1 MGSNPFPAARFP
13 ALPLM
18 GKEEVAEVSRRAVST
33 APQEPSDDELIAR
46 VASDDREALALLF
59 RRYGRLVWTVGKR
72 IIRNEAEADDLLQ
85 DVFLLI
91 ARRAAVFDPSKGSV
105 RSLIVH
111 ITHQHAISRRRYLGL
126 RQQPEKA
133 EERVAKLAAP
143 IKAYEDSLEAR
154 FGKERLHKAFDE
166 MSDDQRA
173 TFQLFFFEGY
183 NLEEIAVRLGQS
195 VGQVKHHYYRG
206 LARLRRD
213 LLKS

>member
-1 MGSNPFPAARFP
+1 MSDSFPASRLL
-13 ALPLM
+13 ALPLAVKSE
-18 GKEEVAEVSRRAVST
+18 GAEVSCREVPACS
-33 APQEPSDDELIAR
+33 QEPPDVELIAR

-72 IIRNEAEADDLLQ
+72 IVRNEAEADDLLQ
-85 DVFLLI
+85 DVFLVI
-91 ARRAAVFDPSKGSV
+91 ARRASAFDPSKGSV

-111 ITHQHAISRRRYLGL
+111 ITHQHAISRRRYLSL

-133 EERVAKLAAP
+133 EERVAKIAAP
-143 IKAYEDSLEAR
+143 IQAYEDSLEAR
-154 FGKERLHKAFDE
+154 FGKERLRKAFDE
-166 MSDDQRA
+166 MSEDQRA

-183 NLEEIAVRLGQS
+183 SLEEIAVRLGQS

>member
-1 MGSNPFPAARFP
+1 LSSNSFTATGFP
-13 ALPLM
+13 ALPIV
-18 GKEEVAEVSRRAVST
+18 GNEDVTEVAHAKASGLS
-33 APQEPSDDELIAR
+33 QEPSDDDLIAR
-46 VASDDREALALLF
+46 IASGDREALALLF
-59 RRYGRLVWTVGKR
+59 RRYSRLVWTVGKR
-72 IIRNEAEADDLLQ
+72 IVRDEAEADDLLQ

-91 ARRAAVFDPSKGSV
+91 ARRASVFDSSKGSV

-111 ITHQHAISRRRYLGL
+111 ITHQQAISRRRYLSL

-133 EERVAKLAAP
+133 EERIAKIAAP

-154 FGKERLHKAFDE
+154 FGKERLRRAFDE
-166 MSDDQRA
+166 MSDDQRL

-183 NLEEIAVRLGQS
+183 SLEEIAVRLGQS